1 MHFNINITVIK
12 LVHEMLGSTE
22 NMLRYV
28 IPRVALLQYL
38 SRWHYGFQERVCF
51 LGKLSAAGEVVF
63 LDYSF
68 H

>member
-1 MHFNINITVIK
+1 
-12 LVHEMLGSTE
+12 MLGSTE